1 MPCFN
6 WGPFPHFVYLG
17 RHCHHS
23 HDKMDQVFP
32 YCKQLKTGQWTVDG
46 GKAREG
52 GYFIWHV
59 SKQTAHDC
67 TLMSVY
73 IVFSALQRLRWPCK
87 IGTREPKPQNQLLL
101 FANYEPKSCAH
112 EFNYVVRLPIRPV
125 KEAYHIIIFTFCKVN
140 ANRCNILVYTWH
152 GFTYTLTWYV
162 NSDLGGLRK
171 YNISVMK
178 IV

>member
-1 MPCFN
+1 MIKWTRPSPSIFT
-6 WGPFPHFVYLG
+6 
-17 RHCHHS
+17 
-23 HDKMDQVFP
+23 
-32 YCKQLKTGQWTVDG
+32 YCKQLKTGRWTVDS

-59 SKQTAHDC
+59 SKQTAHDVHWWVFILC
-67 TLMSVY
+67 SVHY
-73 IVFSALQRLRWPCK
+73 SGCVDLAKLELASPNHK
-87 IGTREPKPQNQLLL
+87 IQLLL

-112 EFNYVVRLPIRPV
+112 ECNYVVRLPIRPV

-140 ANRCNILVYTWH
+140 ANRCNILVHTWH

-171 YNISVMK
+171 YNISVLK